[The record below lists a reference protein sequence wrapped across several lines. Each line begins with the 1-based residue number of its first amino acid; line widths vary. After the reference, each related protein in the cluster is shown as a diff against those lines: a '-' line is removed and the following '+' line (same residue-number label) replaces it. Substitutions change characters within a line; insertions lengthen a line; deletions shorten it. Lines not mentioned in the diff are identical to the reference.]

1 MIGIALHL
9 FLLLVFPPF
18 LYGVINRTKAIF
30 AGRKGVPLF
39 QLFLDIAKLFR
50 KGMVISVTTTA
61 IFQLAPVITLASVL
75 AAGML
80 VPIGNTVALV
90 SFTGDFIL
98 FTYLFALSR
107 FCTTSA
113 ALDTGS
119 AFEGMGV
126 SREITFALF
135 GEPSLFFAFLVLS
148 RFSSSLSLSGM
159 FHSGIAHAYPSGSV
173 APLVMTAIGLF
184 VFFLAENSRIPVD
197 DPNTHLELTMIHEV
211 MVLDHSG
218 PLLGLIEYASAVKLF
233 VLGSLLVNVCIP
245 HYTGQPFV
253 DWSLFI
259 AGMLLLAVITGI
271 VESMMARL
279 RMNRVP
285 SLLIASILL
294 CGSAFVMIL
303 R

>member
-1 MIGIALHL
+1 MTGVAIHL
-9 FLLLVFPPF
+9 LLLLVFPPF
-18 LYGVINRTKAIF
+18 LFGVINRTKAVF
-30 AGRKGVPLF
+30 AGRKGAPLF
-39 QLFLDIAKLFR
+39 QLYYDIAKLFR
-50 KGMVISVTTTA
+50 KGMVISVTTTG
-61 IFQLAPVITLASVL
+61 IFRAAPVIALAAVL

-80 VPIGNTVALV
+80 VPLGNSPAFA

-98 FTYLFALSR
+98 FTYLFALAR

-148 RFSSSLSLSGM
+148 RFSLSLSLSGM
-159 FHSGIAHAYPSGSV
+159 FHSGIAPDYPAGSL
-173 APLVMTAIGLF
+173 APIVMTAIGLF

-245 HYTGQPFV
+245 HYTGKPLL
-253 DWSLFI
+253 DWPLF
-259 AGMLLLAVITGI
+259 AGGMLLLAVVTGV
-271 VESMMARL
+271 VESVLARL

>member
-1 MIGIALHL
+1 MTGFALHL

-18 LYGVINRTKAIF
+18 LFGVINRTKAVF
-30 AGRKGVPLF
+30 AGRKGMPLL
-39 QLFLDIAKLFR
+39 QLYFDIAKQLR
-50 KGMVISVTTTA
+50 KGMVISFATTA
-61 IFQLAPVITLASVL
+61 IFRAAPVISLAAVL
-75 AAGML
+75 VAGML
-80 VPIGNTVALV
+80 IPVGNSPAFV
-90 SFTGDFIL
+90 SFTGDFIF
-98 FTYLFALSR
+98 FTYLFALAR
-107 FCTTSA
+107 FCMTSA

-135 GEPSLFFAFLVLS
+135 GEPSLFFAFLVLA
-148 RFSSSLSLSGM
+148 RFSLSMSLGGM
-159 FHSGIAHAYPSGSV
+159 FHSGTAPDYPAGSV

-218 PLLGLIEYASAVKLF
+218 PLLGLIEYASSVKLF

-245 HYTGQPFV
+245 HYTGQPPV
-253 DWSLFI
+253 DWALFI
-259 AGMLLLAVITGI
+259 AGMLLLAVITGV
-271 VESMMARL
+271 VESVTARL

-294 CGSAFVMIL
+294 CGSAFVMVL

>member
-1 MIGIALHL
+1 MTGFALHL

-18 LYGVINRTKAIF
+18 LFGVINRTKAVF
-30 AGRKGVPLF
+30 AGRKGMPLL
-39 QLFLDIAKLFR
+39 QLYFDIAKLFR
-50 KGMVISVTTTA
+50 KGMVISFATTA
-61 IFQLAPVITLASVL
+61 IFRAAPVIALAAVL
-75 AAGML
+75 VAGML
-80 VPIGNTVALV
+80 VPVGNTPAFV
-90 SFTGDFIL
+90 SFTGDFIF
-98 FTYLFALSR
+98 FTYLFALAR

-135 GEPSLFFAFLVLS
+135 GEPSLFFAFLVLA
-148 RFSSSLSLSGM
+148 RFSLSMSLSGM
-159 FHSGIAHAYPSGSV
+159 FHSGAAPDYPAGSV

-218 PLLGLIEYASAVKLF
+218 PLLALIEYASSVKLF

-245 HYTGQPFV
+245 HYTGQPPV
-253 DWSLFI
+253 DWALFI

-271 VESMMARL
+271 VESVTARL

-294 CGSAFVMIL
+294 CGSAFVMVL